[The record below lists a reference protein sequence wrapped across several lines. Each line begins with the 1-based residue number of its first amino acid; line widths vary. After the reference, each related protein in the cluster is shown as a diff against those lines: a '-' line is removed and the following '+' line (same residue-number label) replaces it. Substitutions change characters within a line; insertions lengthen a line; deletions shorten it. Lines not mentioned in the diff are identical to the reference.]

1 MPNSARCVHVRG
13 VRHPAER
20 VRPDGDADQQIAE
33 DRRQPDEPADDDDD
47 DGGAEQDENQLQ
59 RLRHRAGAAVA
70 VAFGRV

>member
-1 MPNSARCVHVRG
+1 MPNSARSCDVRA

-20 VRPDGDADQQIAE
+20 VRADDACRREIAE
-33 DRRQPDEPADDDDD
+33 DRRQTDEPADDDDD

-70 VAFGRV
+70 VAFGA